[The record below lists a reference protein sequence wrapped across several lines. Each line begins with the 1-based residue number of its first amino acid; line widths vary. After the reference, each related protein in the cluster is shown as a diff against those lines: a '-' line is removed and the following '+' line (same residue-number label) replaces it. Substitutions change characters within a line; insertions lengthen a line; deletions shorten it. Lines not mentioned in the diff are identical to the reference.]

1 MGYSL
6 TSKCDLPLRT
16 HVSQSAYS
24 KTRKKKIETM
34 RKRKKDKTHV
44 YPFLTLLDRDDDAQ
58 HTHERF
64 DAVHKHHP
72 EVRADTPRRCVINSF
87 VVFAKLSN
95 NVVKRRERNENAAP
109 SS

>member
-1 MGYSL
+1 MCVCIISV
-6 TSKCDLPLRT
+6 P
-16 HVSQSAYS
+16 H
-24 KTRKKKIETM
+24 
-34 RKRKKDKTHV
+34 
-44 YPFLTLLDRDDDAQ
+44 FDDDKDDVHFEYVEQ
-58 HTHERF
+58 RF

>member
-1 MGYSL
+1 
-6 TSKCDLPLRT
+6 
-16 HVSQSAYS
+16 
-24 KTRKKKIETM
+24 KKKLRER

-44 YPFLTLLDRDDDAQ
+44 YPFLTLLDRDDDDDAQ

-87 VVFAKLSN
+87 VVFATLSN
-95 NVVKRRERNENAAP
+95 FVVKRRERNENAAP

>member
-1 MGYSL
+1 
-6 TSKCDLPLRT
+6 
-16 HVSQSAYS
+16 
-24 KTRKKKIETM
+24 M

-87 VVFAKLSN
+87 VVCAKLSN
-95 NVVKRRERNENAAP
+95 FVVKRRERNENAAP

>member
-1 MGYSL
+1 MFCISVPH
-6 TSKCDLPLRT
+6 S
-16 HVSQSAYS
+16 
-24 KTRKKKIETM
+24 
-34 RKRKKDKTHV
+34 
-44 YPFLTLLDRDDDAQ
+44 DDDDEQ

-87 VVFAKLSN
+87 LFAKLS

-109 SS
+109 S